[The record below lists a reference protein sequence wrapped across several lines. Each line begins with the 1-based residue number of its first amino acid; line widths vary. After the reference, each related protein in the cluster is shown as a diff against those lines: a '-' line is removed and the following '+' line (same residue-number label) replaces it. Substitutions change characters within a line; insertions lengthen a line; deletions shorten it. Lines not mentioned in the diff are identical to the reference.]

1 MVATKET
8 FVVQSLM
15 ERLTTRDDWPLTR
28 TASLRFLKASIRR
41 DLVRLLNTRQPP
53 PSEFSEYELIR
64 KSVLNYGLA
73 DLSSLNTSAGAH
85 LQHIQSIVQI
95 CLEEFEPRL
104 EELTVSVERR
114 DLGKREIWFHI
125 EARLQIRPMAETV
138 SFDTMLDLTSGTYA
152 VS

>member
-8 FVVQSLM
+8 LVVQSLM

-28 TASLRFLKASIRR
+28 TASLRFLKESIRR

-95 CLEEFEPRL
+95 CIEEFEPRL